1 MRDKIQL
8 KNGNILSCSYNDKT
22 MKEYK
27 LFKNNTY
34 NVISNV
40 DTGKGSPQNIIELEN
55 NEIAW
60 IAENDIIFI
69 PIKIVIPTISK

>member
-1 MRDKIQL
+1 
-8 KNGNILSCSYNDKT
+8 